1 MGAEDDLEQQQPL
14 RHEKSDFDVDDDDNF
29 RASTSSIGSSS
40 SSSSPSRQPSSSYSL
55 HPLFYIGSWI
65 FFSNTTILFNKWL
78 IDTKGFRYPVILTCW
93 HLIFATIATQLLART
108 TTLLDSRHNAK
119 MSGRLYLRAIVPV
132 GLLYSASLVCSNMV
146 YLYLSVAFIQM
157 LKAAAPVAV
166 LFVAWAWG
174 VENPSLQKLLNIL
187 VIVAG
192 VALASFGEIAFSWAG
207 FMYQLGGI
215 VFEAMRLVM
224 IQVLLSEERGAAKM
238 DPLVSLY
245 YYAPVCAVMNMLVA
259 LATEAFR
266 FEFAD
271 LGKTGYGLLLLNAA
285 VAFMLNVSSV
295 FLIGKTSSL
304 VMTLTGI
311 LKNILLVIAS
321 VMIWHTSITFLQ
333 FVGYGI
339 ALAGLVYYSV
349 GWDNIVTISNGAA
362 AYLSQLFDSLTS
374 SSSAEDGK
382 PGAAGMNRMPAAL
395 RRALVMGLA
404 LFAITLVLALGGLWY
419 NTEGIVDLDPV

>member
-1 MGAEDDLEQQQPL
+1 MGAENDLEQQQPL
-14 RHEKSDFDVDDDDNF
+14 RHEK
-29 RASTSSIGSSS
+29 A
-40 SSSSPSRQPSSSYSL
+40 SSSYSL
-55 HPLFYIGSWI
+55 HPLFYILSWI

-108 TTLLDSRHNAK
+108 TSVLDSRHKVK
-119 MSGRLYLRAIVPV
+119 MTGRLYLRAIVPI
-132 GLLYSASLVCSNMV
+132 GFTYSASLVCSNMV

-166 LFVAWAWG
+166 LFVGWVWG
-174 VENPSLQKLLNIL
+174 VENPSLQRLINIL

-224 IQVLLSEERGAAKM
+224 IQVLLGGNNGEGSGAVKM

-245 YYAPVCAVMNMLVA
+245 YYAPVCAVMNMAVA
-259 LATEAFR
+259 LVTEAFR
-266 FEFAD
+266 FDFAD
-271 LGKTGYGLLLLNAA
+271 LGRTGYGLLLLNAV
-285 VAFMLNVSSV
+285 VAFMLNVAGV

-321 VMIWHTSITFLQ
+321 VMIWHTSITLLQ
-333 FVGYGI
+333 FLGYGI
-339 ALAGLVYYSV
+339 ALAGLTYYSV
-349 GWDNIVTISNGAA
+349 GWDSIVAISVAA
-362 AYLSQLFDSLTS
+362 RAYMSGILDALLPS
-374 SSSAEDGK
+374 SNSSAEDGGK
-382 PGAAGMNRMPAAL
+382 SGLKNRMPFAL
-395 RRALVMGLA
+395 RRALIMG
-404 LFAITLVLALGGLWY
+404 
-419 NTEGIVDLDPV
+419 GIGTRKGTKM